1 MKKICLLIFVVF
13 ACGMSMAGKK
23 ENVQRYYD
31 NSSVVCFLRLPE
43 NIKGDKFLWQLS
55 TPRWRVMAR
64 GQVEREAGTNVIKV
78 PLEFDTL
85 KPGIYL
91 KCILAIKLDGTL
103 VAQQKIIVYSKKIF
117 KNMAG
122 RLKKIG
128 VGAVLSEDEIVE
140 LNVLGLGL
148 PQRPLDNFEDTAFKV
163 IFCSAKKLL
172 DNVDML
178 HELMKRGLTL
188 VMFAPDDESE
198 IFLPVEDF
206 SEISLIS
213 SKKAK
218 TKGALGVICNKE
230 KIAVACASGEG
241 GLIKIEY
248 KKGRIIIIADPVKKA
263 LAKIPDAA
271 LILKENLIK

>member
-1 MKKICLLIFVVF
+1 MKKRCLLIFVVF

-23 ENVQRYYD
+23 GNIQRYYD
-31 NSSVVCFLRLPE
+31 NSSVVCSLRLPE
-43 NIKGDKFLWQLS
+43 NLKGDKFLWQLS

-64 GQVEREAGTNVIKV
+64 GQVRREAGEDVVKV
-78 PLEFDTL
+78 PLKFDTL
-85 KPGIYL
+85 KPGISL
-91 KCILAIKLDGTL
+91 KCILAIKLDGEL

-122 RLKKIG
+122 KLKKAG
-128 VGAVLSEDEIVE
+128 VGALLPEDEIAE

-148 PQRPLDNFEDTAFKV
+148 PERPLDNFEDPAFKV
-163 IFCSAKKLL
+163 IFCSAKKYL

-178 HELMKRGLTL
+178 SELMKRGLTL

-198 IFLPVEDF
+198 IFLPVKEF
-206 SEISLIS
+206 SKISLIS

-230 KIAVACASGEG
+230 KITVACASGEG

-248 KKGRIIIIADPVKKA
+248 KKGKIIIIADPVKKA
-263 LAKIPDAA
+263 LVKIPDAA
-271 LILKENLIK
+271 LILKENLKY